1 MEKNQIDIVRVKLID
16 DKSLYSDVKI
26 ETIEDAISVIGKELV
41 QCDREVLCVA
51 NVNSIGQVIN
61 LNIASMGILN
71 TVIVHPREIFKSSIL
86 SNAAGII
93 VMHNHLSGDIRPSK
107 EDISA
112 TERLKKAGEIIGIR
126 LLDHI
131 IVGDKYGRYYSFKDD
146 KICEKK
152 MKSKEK
158 NTYER

>member
-1 MEKNQIDIVRVKLID
+1 MEKNQIDIVRVKLIA

-41 QCDREVLCVA
+41 QCDREIFCVA

-71 TVIVHPREIFKSSIL
+71 TAIIHPREIFKGSIL

-93 VMHNHLSGDIRPSK
+93 VCIIIL
-107 EDISA
+107 A
-112 TERLKKAGEIIGIR
+112 EI
-126 LLDHI
+126 
-131 IVGDKYGRYYSFKDD
+131 YGHQKRTFQQL
-146 KICEKK
+146 
-152 MKSKEK
+152 
-158 NTYER
+158 NV

>member
-1 MEKNQIDIVRVKLID
+1 MEKNQIDIVRVKLIA

-41 QCDREVLCVA
+41 QCDREIFCVA

-71 TVIVHPREIFKSSIL
+71 TAIIHPREIFKGSIL

-93 VMHNHLSGDIRPSK
+93 VMHNHLSGDIRPSE
-107 EDISA
+107 EDIST
-112 TERLKKAGEIIGIR
+112 TERLKKAGE
-126 LLDHI
+126 I

-152 MKSKEK
+152 IKSKEK